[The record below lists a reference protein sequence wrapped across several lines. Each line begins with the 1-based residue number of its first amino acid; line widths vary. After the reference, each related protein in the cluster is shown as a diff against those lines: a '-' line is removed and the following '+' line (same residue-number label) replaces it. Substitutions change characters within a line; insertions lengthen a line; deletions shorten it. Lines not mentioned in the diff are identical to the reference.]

1 MMLQVSDVQC
11 EIIALTQDVTK
22 LIASTSWEWII
33 YIHKLIES
41 CTALL
46 SGIYLGTE
54 ESVKVESFCNPR

>member
-1 MMLQVSDVQC
+1 MMPQVSDVQRNNP
-11 EIIALTQDVTK
+11 LTQDVTK
-22 LIASTSWEWII
+22 LIASTFWVWII